1 MDDSRIQVQN
11 MVDLIIS
18 NFFPKMEINCYAT
31 IVKKRD
37 YLGIRSD
44 RVVKSNGMLKNEI
57 VISEKDYF
65 NNDPKL
71 LVDIVSQIIQIIAAR
86 DNVLASNRG
95 RYFNKWLNCY
105 FEKYGVI
112 TTKGKYGYQPV
123 ECDQKYYDCFPKF
136 KTKKAT
142 LYLPYIEGHKSSTR
156 KLICPAC
163 GLTVRA
169 TSNVSLICGR
179 CYKKNNINYL
189 IVEKKMEED
198 K

>member
-1 MDDSRIQVQN
+1 MLL
-11 MVDLIIS
+11 MLTA
-18 NFFPKMEINCYAT
+18 K
-31 IVKKRD
+31 IVKHLSLIHI
-37 YLGIRSD
+37 Y
-44 RVVKSNGMLKNEI
+44 
-57 VISEKDYF
+57 
-65 NNDPKL
+65 
-71 LVDIVSQIIQIIAAR
+71 
-86 DNVLASNRG
+86 
-95 RYFNKWLNCY
+95 KWLNCY